1 MLIPIGSKA
10 ESAVLHRNILN
21 NDNNGFDLQHT
32 WVGSALSNSGKV
44 LVTVVCRARSDE
56 VMKAYQNGPEEKE
69 EEEKKKKVLPS
80 AMAEGEEAS
89 FQIELTVG
97 VCADLDLSLRSTRR
111 THVMTVPWLHRKRVE
126 GEVDRTPLDV
136 HISSDERYM
145 ACTIP
150 FSTVVLFDLEG
161 AGRFLHSSLELPPL
175 SAPFRESDEITLEN
189 SANERL
195 IEAVNPRTA
204 HLTHGR
210 KSEFAKIATVLCD
223 LKKHPHYFLA
233 GCLDGSI
240 LLLDW
245 SWRRPLAKVLYD
257 GNDDCS
263 ERITAMDDNFDSTRL
278 AVNSSDGIWL
288 FDINAKRFSD
298 EKEKRDIFCINLK
311 FLGRLGSSKIYQ
323 NVIWLAST
331 DLLACKVNPDLA
343 EFSSSSHLVEVWTAP
358 STKEEQGLLTSTFL
372 STNSK
377 IQELYESRIKSKTEN
392 NTSTLLPSLCNCFR
406 YHEKSGCLSLCIR
419 VAKHFKYV
427 SIGIKQ
433 PTICIF

>member
-10 ESAVLHRNILN
+10 ESAVLHRNILD
-21 NDNNGFDLQHT
+21 NDNNGFDSQHT
-32 WVGSALSNSGKV
+32 WIGSALSKSGKV

-56 VMKAYQNGPEEKE
+56 VMKAYQNGLGEKE
-69 EEEKKKKVLPS
+69 EEKEKVLPS

-111 THVMTVPWLHRKRVE
+111 THVMTVPWLHWRRVE
-126 GEVDRTPLDV
+126 GDDDRKSLDV

-145 ACTIP
+145 ACTLP
-150 FSTVVLFDLEG
+150 FSTVILLDLEG
-161 AGRFLHSSLELPPL
+161 AGRFLHSSLDLPPL
-175 SAPFRESDEITLEN
+175 SAPFRESHEITLEN
-189 SANERL
+189 SADERF
-195 IEAVNPRTA
+195 IEAVNPRAA
-204 HLTHGR
+204 HLVHGR
-210 KSEFAKIATVLCD
+210 KSKFAKIATVLCD

-233 GCLDGSI
+233 GCFDGSI

-257 GNDDCS
+257 GNDNCS
-263 ERITAMDDNFDSTRL
+263 KRITAMDDNFDSTRL
-278 AVNSSDGIWL
+278 AVNSYDGICL
-288 FDINAKRFSD
+288 FDINAKRFSN

-311 FLGRLGSSKIYQ
+311 YSGRLGSSKIYQ

-331 DLLACKVNPDLA
+331 DLLACNVDPDLA

-358 STKEEQGLLTSTFL
+358 STKEKQGFLTSTFL
-372 STNSK
+372 STNLK
-377 IQELYESRIKSKTEN
+377 IQELYESQIKSKTGN
-392 NTSTLLPSLCNCFR
+392 NAPTSLPKLRNCLR
-406 YHEKSGCLSLCIR
+406 YHEQSGCLSLCIR
-419 VAKHFKYV
+419 VAKIFKYV

-433 PTICIF
+433 LTICIF